1 MTAPTLYSNLSSEVQ
16 NAITELESDN
26 TKYQSAK
33 EIFRLEDKVQIFFLT
48 ADGKVS
54 TFSAPETLSV
64 FQLEGEGGTFL
75 QVGGWTHPLL
85 NEVSPCLQSENGA
98 IMFPDIY
105 SDTNVGSSVG
115 LVLSENVTESERIG
129 LMEVLGQHT
138 ALRSQNLLP
147 PDQRLGKVG
156 SVILRGAELVSQGIE
171 IGADKA
177 GELIEYVTEEAK
189 GRLAQVEEDKKVGS
203 VTRTGVEAAKTV
215 TGATVK
221 VSGYVANRVGKLAKK
236 TATYLANK
244 VVDPNTVAKNNGKG
258 GQSSGMSVLVD
269 AARGGL
275 MAYGT
280 VYNGLESSAKIL
292 GQRVKDNSVMVV
304 QHKYGLQAGDVFGDA
319 CTAAGNAALTYMNLQ
334 SLGAKGLV
342 KKTAKETGKSVAKNV
357 IQRTAGTPQVQ

>member
-1 MTAPTLYSNLSSEVQ
+1 MTTPTPYFNLTAEVQ
-16 NAITELESDN
+16 NAMTELDSDN
-26 TKYQSAK
+26 TKYQSAR

-54 TFSAPETLSV
+54 TFSAPETLCV

-85 NEVSPCLQSENGA
+85 NDASPCLQSENGA

-115 LVLSENVTESERIG
+115 LVLTENVTESERIR
-129 LMEVLGQHT
+129 LMEVLSEYT
-138 ALRSQNLLP
+138 ALRTQNLLP

-156 SVILRGAELVSQGIE
+156 SVIMRGAELVSQGIE

-177 GELIEYVTEEAK
+177 GELIEYVTEGAK
-189 GRLAQVEEDKKVGS
+189 ERLSQVEEDKKVRS

-244 VVDPNTVAKNNGKG
+244 VVDPNVVAKNGKG

-269 AARGGL
+269 AAKGGL

-280 VYNGLESSAKIL
+280 IYNGLESSGKIL
-292 GQRVKDNSVMVV
+292 GQRIKDNSVMVV

-319 CTAAGNAALTYMNLQ
+319 CTAAGNAALTYLNIQ

-357 IQRTAGTPQVQ
+357 VHRTAGTPHVQ